1 MMDKISGND
10 MKNKTI
16 SMVNIVFN
24 MLLEKGFKI
33 GFCESCTGG
42 LISGT
47 FSRIPG
53 ASQVLDRSIVTYS
66 NKAKVEEVQVSNES
80 LNKFGAVSKEVALE
94 MAKGMLLH
102 GNLDLALSVTGIA
115 GPATKHDTKPVGLV
129 YICIITKEKYNI
141 IELNLTG
148 NRETIQNKTISRAFV
163 EIRNFLLE

>member
-1 MMDKISGND
+1 MMDKTSGNN
-10 MKNKTI
+10 MKNNTI
-16 SMVNIVFN
+16 SIATVVFN
-24 MLLEKGFKI
+24 MLLQKEFKI

-66 NKAKVEEVQVSNES
+66 NEAKMEEVQVSKES
-80 LNKFGAVSKEVALE
+80 LNEFGAVSKEVALE

-115 GPATKHDTKPVGLV
+115 GPKTKYDTKPVGLV
-129 YICIITKEKYNI
+129 YICIITKERYNI
-141 IELNLTG
+141 VELNLSG
-148 NRETIQNKTISRAFV
+148 SRESIQNQTINKAFI

>member
-1 MMDKISGND
+1 MTDKTNGKN
-10 MKNKTI
+10 MKNNTI
-16 SMVNIVFN
+16 PIEIEVFN
-24 MLLEKGFKI
+24 MLLDRGFKI

-53 ASQVLDRSIVTYS
+53 ASQVLDRAIVTYS
-66 NKAKVEEVQVSNES
+66 NESKVEEVQVSNQI
-80 LNKFGAVSKEVALE
+80 LNEFGAVSKEVALE

-102 GNLDLALSVTGIA
+102 GKLDLALSVTGIA

-129 YICIITKEKYNI
+129 YICIITKKKYDI

-148 NRETIQNKTISRAFV
+148 NRETIQNKTINRAFV
-163 EIRNFLLE
+163 EIRKFLLE

>member
-1 MMDKISGND
+1 MMDKTSGKN
-10 MKNKTI
+10 MKNKIIEIET
-16 SMVNIVFN
+16 IVFN

-42 LISGT
+42 LISGA

-66 NKAKVEEVQVSNES
+66 NESKMEEVQVSSNS

-115 GPATKHDTKPVGLV
+115 GPATKYDSKPVGLI
-129 YICIITKEKYNI
+129 YICIITKERHNI
-141 IELNLTG
+141 IKLNLKG
-148 NRETIQNKTISRAFV
+148 NRETIQNQTVQRAFV

>member
-1 MMDKISGND
+1 MDKTSGNN
-10 MKNKTI
+10 MKNKI
-16 SMVNIVFN
+16 HSIENIVFN
-24 MLLEKGFKI
+24 MLLQREIKI

-66 NKAKVEEVQVSNES
+66 NESKMEEVQVSIKS
-80 LNKFGAVSKEVALE
+80 LNKYGAVSKEVALE

-102 GNLDLALSVTGIA
+102 GNLDLVLSVTGVA
-115 GPATKHDTKPVGLV
+115 GPATEYDIKPVGLV
-129 YICIITKEKYNI
+129 YICIATKTKHKI

-148 NRETIQNKTISRAFV
+148 NRETIQNKTINKAFI
-163 EIRNFLLE
+163 EIQKFLLE

>member
-1 MMDKISGND
+1 MMDKISGNN

-16 SMVNIVFN
+16 SIETIVFN
-24 MLLEKGFKI
+24 MLLERKFKI

-66 NKAKVEEVQVSNES
+66 NESKIEEVQVSIES
-80 LNKFGAVSKEVALE
+80 LREFGAVSKEVALE
-94 MAKGMLLH
+94 MAQGMLLH

-115 GPATKHDTKPVGLV
+115 GPETEYDIKPVGLV
-129 YICIITKEKYNI
+129 YICIATKKKYKI

-148 NRETIQNKTISRAFV
+148 DRETIQNKTVNRAFI
-163 EIRNFLLE
+163 EIQNFLIE